1 MKENPLFYTVSM
13 AKLCAGQGYYEA
25 SAGIYRRLLEKE
37 PDREDLQTALADVEE
52 KLASQAQ
59 APPGKTARL
68 ESLVRE
74 WVSLMVEH
82 DIRQKFERIRGSI
95 RRQ

>member
-13 AKLCAGQGYYEA
+13 AKLCAGQGYFEA
-25 SAGIYRRLLEKE
+25 SAMIYRRLLEE
-37 PDREDLQTALADVEE
+37 DPDREDLKTALAGVEE
-52 KLASQAQ
+52 TLASQTG
-59 APPGKTARL
+59 PSEGKTEWL

-82 DIRQKFERIRGSI
+82 DIKQRFDKIRGSI
-95 RRQ
+95 RRG